1 MDPLQALKDILLS
14 AQRIGQPVA
23 KGTLTYELASIRT
36 NVDNLQ
42 EWFDKGGFKP
52 ELYVTI
58 DGLD

>member
-14 AQRIGQPVA
+14 AQRIGQPA
-23 KGTLTYELASIRT
+23 TLETLLFELEEISENAALLS
-36 NVDNLQ
+36 
-42 EWFDKGGFKP
+42 EWYQKGGFKP